1 MRIGKLKNYIPLIFS
16 AAGFFALFVLYIFS
30 ITPGDEIDVQLSPR
44 HSSYFDEFGTP
55 SAYNE
60 SYISGNEQV
69 MNVRINLRQGVSE
82 PRIVS
87 NPVNPDAMAVV
98 ANDFSAEGSATVYV
112 SLDGGVHWEQS
123 KIPLSMISGDL
134 YYSDPWAE
142 YDSKGNLAYVTV
154 AMRSSEYS
162 RNVIFNLSRD
172 NGLSWM
178 KSPVTVKAFESEDA
192 KFDKPKVTFDEYD
205 NIFVTWFE
213 KTGKEG
219 TVAFSVS
226 RDGGESFSSEV
237 NVIKGDIDY
246 ADLFV
251 KDQKM
256 YLVYSEDNS
265 INIIFS
271 NDNGASW
278 SERTLITE
286 YSPYDDIL
294 EKQRVIKKSGDKGV
308 RVNSD
313 PQLVLSNGTLHI
325 TFSALS
331 DNGEY
336 SEVYYVSGDIS
347 GMTFSKP
354 VLVSDNSHTDKFM
367 PALTCKDGAIYVL
380 YYSSQNDPEN
390 LLTEAFIATS
400 LDNGTSFSCK
410 NISTESFDPH
420 GIVVAGSYMG
430 DYISIATSKNGLVGV
445 WTDGRSGN
453 MDLIAGIV
461 KNF

>member
-16 AAGFFALFVLYIFS
+16 TAGFFALFVLYIFS
-30 ITPGDEIDVQLSPR
+30 TTPDDEIDIQLSPR
-44 HSSYFDEFGTP
+44 HSSYFDEFGIP

-60 SYISGNEQV
+60 SYISGDGNV
-69 MNVRINLRQGVSE
+69 MNVRINSRHGVSE

-98 ANDFSAEGSATVYV
+98 ANDFFAEGLATVYV
-112 SLDGGVHWEQS
+112 SLDGGIQWKQS
-123 KIPLSMISGDL
+123 GIPLSMIRGDL

-142 YDSKGNLAYVTV
+142 FDLKGNLAYVTV

-172 NGLSWM
+172 NGLTWM

-192 KFDKPKVTFDEYD
+192 KFDKPKVTFDEQN
-205 NIFVTWFE
+205 NIYVTWLE
-213 KTGKEG
+213 KTRGNG

-226 RDGGESFSSEV
+226 LNGGKSFSEEIV
-237 NVIKGDIDY
+237 VINGGIDY

-251 KDQKM
+251 KNGMM

-265 INIIFS
+265 IKIISS

-278 SERTLITE
+278 SKSTVIAE
-286 YSPYDDIL
+286 YSPYDDIV
-294 EKQRVIKKSGDKGV
+294 EKQRVIKRSGDKGV

-313 PQLVLSNGTLHI
+313 PQLVLLDGTLHI
-325 TFSALS
+325 TYSALS
-331 DNGEY
+331 DN
-336 SEVYYVSGDIS
+336 SEFSDVYYVSGDIS
-347 GMTFSKP
+347 GMSFTEP
-354 VLVSDNSHTDKFM
+354 VRVSDNPHSDKFM
-367 PALTCKDGAIYVL
+367 PAITCKDRTIHIL

-400 LDNGTSFSCK
+400 MDNGRSFSCK

-420 GIVVAGSYMG
+420 GILVGGSYMG
-430 DYISIATSKNGLVGV
+430 DYISITTSKNGLVGV

-453 MDLIAGIV
+453 MDLMAGIV
-461 KNF
+461 GNF